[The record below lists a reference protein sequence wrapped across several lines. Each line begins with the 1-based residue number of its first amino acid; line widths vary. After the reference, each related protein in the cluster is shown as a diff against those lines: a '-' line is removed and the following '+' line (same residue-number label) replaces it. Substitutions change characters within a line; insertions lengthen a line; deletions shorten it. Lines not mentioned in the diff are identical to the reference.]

1 MENLESRNEYD
12 KIGEMNHQLYI
23 MKKNNKALRSKWRQ
37 SREMLEEVMKTLSDK
52 ENKLKEALDNSITA
66 LLRMQVQEDNAPL
79 KKIKL
84 DKMNGEPVWVVSY
97 DHDGRWGIVNSSR
110 ESVIF
115 PTIDGVE
122 EEYWFDG
129 NYIFRFKKEIKDY
142 SKILEKYGLKD
153 EE

>member
-12 KIGEMNHQLYI
+12 RISEMNHQLYI

-66 LLRMQVQEDNAPL
+66 LLRMQVQEDNVPL

-110 ESVIF
+110 ETVIF
-115 PTIDGVE
+115 PTIDGME

-153 EE
+153 EG

>member
-1 MENLESRNEYD
+1 MENMESRNEYD
-12 KIGEMNHQLYI
+12 RIGEMNHHLYI

-37 SREMLEEVMKTLSDK
+37 SREMLEEVMKTLSNK

-97 DHDGRWGIVNSSR
+97 GHDGRWGIVNSSR

>member
-1 MENLESRNEYD
+1 MEKLESRNEYD
-12 KIGEMNHQLYI
+12 RIGEMNHQLYI

-84 DKMNGEPVWVVSY
+84 DKMSGEPVWVVSCE
-97 DHDGRWGIVNSSR
+97 HDGRWGIVNSSR

-129 NYIFRFKKEIKDY
+129 NYIFRFKKEIKDF